1 MATNIAELRKQSKL
15 PAKQAGGGNVQ
26 AFFEHNKPTLVAVL
40 PKHLSA
46 DRMLKIALGA
56 LRTTPKLMEC
66 TVESLFGAIVTCS
79 QLGLEPNTPMG
90 HAYLIPFGNR
100 KANRTDVQLII
111 GYKGLVDLARRS
123 GQIESIS
130 ARIVHENDDF
140 DVEYG
145 TVDEIRHKPLIFGDR
160 GDVIGV
166 YAVGKLKDGGRQ
178 FEFMSV
184 AEVNKIRDG
193 SQGYQTAV
201 RYNRT
206 DNPWISHWEEM
217 AKKSAIRRLCKYLPM
232 SIEMASA
239 VALDGAAEAGKT
251 PRYEDALQGE
261 FTVEDPDGPTTP
273 EPEPEPSAQVEHV
286 QQTQQPPSPP
296 PAAQAEP
303 EARQQ
308 QPGTASQSDSP
319 LPADHWPQERTDPE
333 TGELIW
339 VDAEGTRYDPDR
351 HGWSKDNRP
360 SVTSA
365 GVFRAKRGV
374 AKQDEP
380 PQAEPAPEP
389 PKPAA
394 QADEPGDPFENLE

>member
-1 MATNIAELRKQSKL
+1 MATNLSELRKQSKL

-46 DRMLKIALGA
+46 ERMLKIALGA

-130 ARIVHENDDF
+130 ARVVHENDEF

-145 TVDEIRHKPLIFGDR
+145 TVDEIRHRPLIFGDR
-160 GDVIGV
+160 GAVIGV

-184 AEVNKIRDG
+184 DEVNRIRDG
-193 SQGYQTAV
+193 SQGYQSAI

-206 DNPWISHWEEM
+206 DHPWQAFWQEM
-217 AKKSAIRRLCKYLPM
+217 AKKTAIRRLCKYLPM

-261 FTVEDPDGPTTP
+261 FTIDDPDAPVAEQVEHQPEPAAREPHTP
-273 EPEPEPSAQVEHV
+273 EPARNEQQPPPEPAPQPSRQQQEPEPS
-286 QQTQQPPSPP
+286 P
-296 PAAQAEP
+296 PA
-303 EARQQ
+303 
-308 QPGTASQSDSP
+308 D
-319 LPADHWPQERTDPE
+319 DWPQERTDPE
-333 TGELIW
+333 TGELSW
-339 VDAEGTRYDPDR
+339 FDAEGTRFDPER
-351 HGWSKDNRP
+351 HGWSKENKP

-365 GVFRAKRGV
+365 GVFRAKRGA
-374 AKQDEP
+374 AKHEEP
-380 PQAEPAPEP
+380 GEPAQP
-389 PKPAA
+389 PRGPDPAPA
-394 QADEPGDPFENLE
+394 GDHQGESDPFGNLE